1 MIEVRNLHKSFRLP
15 PNHPSRWERLK
26 SILSGAGAEKIAVRE
41 INFTIE
47 QGEFVGYI
55 GPNGA
60 GKSTTIKML
69 AGILHP
75 SSGEVRIG
83 GLNPHKDRRRVAS
96 RIGVVFGQRSQLW
109 WDLPVRDSFD
119 ILAAMYRI
127 DPRRKAETLGELDE
141 LLELRDLMDVPVR
154 KLSLGQRMRAD
165 LAAALLHEPELLFLD
180 EPTIGL
186 DILAKR
192 NIRKLLSTVNREL
205 GKTVLLTTH
214 DMDDIE
220 QLCSR
225 VMVIN
230 HGSLVYDGTIGQL
243 RERIGL
249 PTLLQVTFTSEA
261 DVPGPDALPEFS
273 IAKTS
278 GRGLAIHFNR
288 RDIPAMEVLRK
299 LESFGTI
306 SDVHMEEPD
315 FEEVIHQIY

>member
-1 MIEVRNLHKSFRLP
+1 
-15 PNHPSRWERLK
+15 
-26 SILSGAGAEKIAVRE
+26 
-41 INFTIE
+41 
-47 QGEFVGYI
+47 
-55 GPNGA
+55 
-60 GKSTTIKML
+60 
-69 AGILHP
+69 
-75 SSGEVRIG
+75 
-83 GLNPHKDRRRVAS
+83 
-96 RIGVVFGQRSQLW
+96 
-109 WDLPVRDSFD
+109 
-119 ILAAMYRI
+119 MYRI
-127 DPRRKAETLGELDE
+127 DPRRKAKTLGE
-141 LLELRDLMDVPVR
+141 
-154 KLSLGQRMRAD
+154 
-165 LAAALLHEPELLFLD
+165 LD